1 MPSTFEPSVHD
12 KLAQAQYEEMLRA
25 RVLSEFESA
34 YCSTAC
40 LTHSADQAK
49 SAYAEDLCQ
58 TCKFEVVISYPD
70 KDGADNRDF
79 IIVSL
84 TLDTF
89 DCDHN
94 PNKSALQVLLQSE
107 ATSNVKR
114 AYESLVDALR
124 VKMARSL
131 G

>member
-1 MPSTFEPSVHD
+1 MPSTFEPSVRD

-34 YCSTAC
+34 YCSTEC

-49 SAYAEDLCQ
+49 SVYAEDLCQ
-58 TCKFEVVISYPD
+58 TCKFEVVISYSD
-70 KDGADNRDF
+70 KDGAGNRDF

-107 ATSNVKR
+107 AMSNVKR
-114 AYESLVDALR
+114 AYES
-124 VKMARSL
+124 
-131 G
+131 